1 MAEYKVRK
9 NPLFSACGLNCGLCS
24 RYYSDGESRC
34 PGCAGDGFLNV
45 HPTCGIL
52 SCCQRKGLE
61 YCFECEELPCRKYK
75 SWGDSDSFITHMN
88 YLADMKKAKEIGIE
102 AYKTELNEKITILEE
117 LLNDYND
124 GRRKSFYCLAVNLL
138 ELKDVNTVMEQI
150 KNEIKPETSLKE
162 KSVVAVR
169 LFNEIAE
176 QREISLK
183 LRKK

>member
-1 MAEYKVRK
+1 
-9 NPLFSACGLNCGLCS
+9 
-24 RYYSDGESRC
+24 
-34 PGCAGDGFLNV
+34 
-45 HPTCGIL
+45 
-52 SCCQRKGLE
+52 
-61 YCFECEELPCRKYK
+61 
-75 SWGDSDSFITHMN
+75 MN